1 MTEERIRV
9 GRQEGQPTPGTQSVS
24 RRAAEV
30 AQVQDVEVVREH
42 EVVVGS
48 PLSEDRV
55 RWGPIA
61 AGLLTAL
68 TALLVLGLLGLA
80 VGLTTVNSGT
90 AAAQGRPPSG
100 LGTGAAIWSGLS
112 GIIAFL
118 LGGYVAGRTASVFT
132 RGWGALNGALVFMLA
147 VPLTLWLAGQG
158 LGAVL
163 GTLGNL
169 SGALAT
175 NPGAAQGAADQA
187 QAAAQNVSPADVA
200 RAAEGV
206 RNTAWGIL
214 IGALL
219 GLGSS
224 ALGGTLGTRQPMLT
238 EQTTR
243 HVGA

>member
-90 AAAQGRPPSG
+90 AATQGRPPSG

-224 ALGGTLGTRQPMLT
+224 ALGGTLGTRQPMVT

-243 HVGA
+243 QVGA

>member
-24 RRAAEV
+24 RRAAEI
-30 AQVQDVEVVREH
+30 AQIQDVEVVREH

-90 AAAQGRPPSG
+90 AATQGRPPSG

-132 RGWGALNGALVFMLA
+132 RGWGVLNGALVFMLA

-169 SGALAT
+169 SGALAA

-224 ALGGTLGTRQPMLT
+224 ALGGTLGTRQPMVT

-243 HVGA
+243 HLGA